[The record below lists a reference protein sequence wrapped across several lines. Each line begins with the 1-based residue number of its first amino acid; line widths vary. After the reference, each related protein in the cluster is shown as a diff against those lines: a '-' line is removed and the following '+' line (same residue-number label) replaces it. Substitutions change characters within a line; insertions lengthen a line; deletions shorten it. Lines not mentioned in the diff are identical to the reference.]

1 MKKSRLCHICIIAAL
16 ALGIGGLSPGAG
28 SAAEGPLVL
37 ILADVSGSMQDP
49 MAPLGA
55 DVEGMSKV
63 EGEKALLLSFF
74 GLNPDLAAG
83 AKDVSPLLGLYRW
96 RYLAGHEE
104 LFTPF
109 LPVGPPDPVGA
120 ATRIETD
127 FVTEFP
133 VFNRRTPLA
142 DMLRQLDENELSA
155 RSGKR
160 CLVVVSD
167 GRDSFYRLDRDKA
180 ASEADALD
188 PEAPV
193 KGPATETRRLK
204 EKYGEDLT
212 LHTIFMETDDGRGDA
227 DKGRAL
233 MARMAE
239 LGGGRDF
246 EAADLLADTDGWDD
260 FLAVLCPVASAEPPP
275 APQPEV
281 QPAPAPKP
289 EPQPAAPAQAG
300 PLDSD
305 GDGVLDDADRCPGT
319 PKGARVNSMGCWVL
333 EGVNF
338 DFDKWNIRPDAVPI
352 LDHAVAV
359 LRANP
364 GVRIEVQGHTDA
376 YGSDAYNERLSD
388 RRAKSVMDYFIRK
401 GIDPDRLEWAGFGER
416 EPIDTNKTSE
426 GRARN
431 RRVELKPIP

>member
-1 MKKSRLCHICIIAAL
+1 MKKSRLLYIRVLIAAL
-16 ALGIGGLSPGAG
+16 ALGVGTLLPAAG
-28 SAAEGPLVL
+28 NAADGPLVL

-49 MAPLGA
+49 MAPFGSDA
-55 DVEGMSKV
+55 GGMSKV

-74 GLNPDLAAG
+74 GENPDLVAG

-96 RYLAGHEE
+96 RYLAGHKE
-104 LFTPF
+104 LYAPF
-109 LPVGPPDPVGA
+109 LPVGPSDPAGA
-120 ATRIETD
+120 AARIETD
-127 FVTEFP
+127 FITGYP

-142 DMLRQLDENELSA
+142 DMLRQLDDNELSS

-160 CLVVVSD
+160 CLVVISD
-167 GRDSFYRLDRDKA
+167 GRDSFYCLDRDKE
-180 ASEADALD
+180 ASEAETLD

-193 KGPATETRRLK
+193 KGPATEVRRLK

-212 LHTIFMETDDGRGDA
+212 LHTIFMETDDGKGDA

-233 MARMAE
+233 MSRMAE
-239 LGGGRDF
+239 LGGGRGF
-246 EAADLLADTDGWDD
+246 RAADLLADPGGWDD
-260 FLAVLCPVASAEPPP
+260 FLAVLCPVASAERAP
-275 APQPEV
+275 APQPVPPPAQKPEPKAAA
-281 QPAPAPKP
+281 PAPA
-289 EPQPAAPAQAG
+289 G
-300 PLDSD
+300 PTDSD
-305 GDGVLDDADRCPGT
+305 GDGVLDNVDQCPGT
-319 PKGARVNSMGCWVL
+319 PKGARVNHLGCWVL

-338 DFDKWNIRPDAVPI
+338 DFDKWNIRPDAVVI
-352 LDHAVAV
+352 LDHAVDV

-364 GVRIEVQGHTDA
+364 EVRIEVQGHTDA

-401 GIDPDRLEWAGFGER
+401 GIDPDRLTWSGFGER